1 MTAAALRIAVT
12 DKPEIEIPLYGGRMK
27 GRVVTELEPADGEHP
42 AQIVTHI
49 RNDTQREAERLY
61 GLGRI
66 NHDQLIAANMLRDD
80 YEIGHRRIKAASWE
94 AAVDGSFGTDHLMRS
109 AAAEEYR
116 LAMNQLS
123 RDQRRIVQDVIR
135 DDMRLEVWARR
146 WRCHGEG
153 LLQAALDGLATHYER
168 SGR

>member
-1 MTAAALRIAVT
+1 MSAALRIAVN
-12 DKPEIEIPLYGGRMK
+12 DKPEIIGPMGRL
-27 GRVVTELEPADGEHP
+27 VTELEPPDADGR
-42 AQIVTHI
+42 AQIVSHW
-49 RNDTQREAERLY
+49 RNDTQREAERLF

-66 NHDQLIAANMLRDD
+66 THDQLIAANAVRDD
-80 YEIGHRRIKAASWE
+80 YENGHRRIKAASWT

-123 RDQRRIVQDVIR
+123 RNQRRIVQDVIR

-146 WRCHGEG
+146 WRCLGDG
-153 LLQAALDGLATHYER
+153 LLQSALDGLARHYER